1 MMNIKTIKMKHIRE
15 IKKETFYLKESIE
28 EYIDDL
34 KFIKEHET
42 DELAISRLEM
52 TIAFYQGMIDE
63 LFHLDISHDDFII
76 EKERF

>member
-1 MMNIKTIKMKHIRE
+1 MNNKTIKMKHIRE

-28 EYIDDL
+28 DYIDDL
-34 KFIKEHET
+34 KFIKEHST
-42 DELAISRLEM
+42 DEIEISRVEM

-63 LFHLDISHDDFII
+63 LFLMDNNHDDFII